1 MITKIGFYIKIEV
14 KSSLIFFACI
24 LSITITAL
32 KIRDIL
38 MYFSVPFILYMVCR
52 LISNFTV
59 YKALFALIAVLIV
72 GGVVLIVKGVVS
84 LVNRVVLLVNRVV
97 SSVSIK

>member
-24 LSITITAL
+24 FSITITAL

-38 MYFSVPFILYMVCR
+38 IYFSVPFILCVVYR
-52 LISNFTV
+52 LISSFTA
-59 YKALFALIAVLIV
+59 YKALFALIVVLMV
-72 GGVVLIVKGVVS
+72 GGVVLTVKEVVL
-84 LVNRVVLLVNRVV
+84 LVSKVVLLVSGVVLLVN
-97 SSVSIK
+97 IK

>member
-1 MITKIGFYIKIEV
+1 MITKIGFYIKIEI

-38 MYFSVPFILYMVCR
+38 IYFSVPFILCIIYR
-52 LISNFTV
+52 PTSSFTV
-59 YKALFALIAVLIV
+59 YKALFALITVLTV
-72 GGVVLIVKGVVS
+72 RGVVSTVKGVVLLVSKVVS
-84 LVNRVVLLVNRVV
+84 LVSGIV